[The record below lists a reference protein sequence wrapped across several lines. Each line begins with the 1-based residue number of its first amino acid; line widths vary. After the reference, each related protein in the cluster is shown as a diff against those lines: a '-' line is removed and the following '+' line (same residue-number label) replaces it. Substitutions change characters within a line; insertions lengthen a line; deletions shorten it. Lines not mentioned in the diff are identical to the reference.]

1 MLIGFSVPV
10 DIQVW
15 AYTMKAEDTT
25 TYLRESANKPK
36 ELRDIRSGLDDI
48 ITENKSLHERINMIE
63 KNRRLRA
70 EK

>member
-1 MLIGFSVPV
+1 
-10 DIQVW
+10 
-15 AYTMKAEDTT
+15 MKAEATIA
-25 TYLRESANKPK
+25 YLRESANKPK

-63 KNRRLRA
+63 KYRRLRA